1 MAVLRTFV
9 YLDSL
14 QPQVASFLGTVSQ
27 GFLPVEGQASLF
39 VEIAPGI
46 EINLLCDAA
55 LKGTRVKPGMQIV
68 ERDFGALEV
77 HHDEQYEVRAA
88 GEAILERL
96 GAKEEDRIKPR
107 VVSATTIT
115 GVAAHQA
122 MLINRMRHGDML
134 KKGQTLYVLETHP
147 AGYALIA
154 ANEAEKA
161 ANVNILE
168 VRAFGAF
175 GRVYLGGDEA
185 NVEEGAKAAIR
196 VLSAL
201 SGKENVAAR

>member
-96 GAKEEDRIKPR
+96 GLTEEDRLKPR

-115 GVAAHQA
+115 GIEAHQA
-122 MLINRMRHGDML
+122 MLINRMRHGDMI

-161 ANVNILE
+161 ADVNILE
-168 VRAFGAF
+168 IRAFGAF
-175 GRVYLGGDEA
+175 GRVYLGADEA
-185 NVEEGAKAAIR
+185 NIEEGAKAALR
-196 VLSAL
+196 VLGAL
-201 SGKENVAAR
+201 SGKENMALR

>member
-1 MAVLRTFV
+1 MANLRTFV

-27 GFLPVEGQASLF
+27 GFLPVEGQAALF

-55 LKGTRVKPGMQIV
+55 LKNTSVKPGMQIV
-68 ERDFGALEV
+68 ERDYGALEV

-96 GAKEEDRIKPR
+96 GAKEEDRLKPR
-107 VVSATTIT
+107 VVSSTTLT
-115 GVAAHQA
+115 GIDAHQA
-122 MLINRMRHGDML
+122 MLINRMRHGEML
-134 KKGQTLYVLETHP
+134 KKGDTMYVLETHP

-161 ANVNILE
+161 ANVDILE
-168 VRAFGAF
+168 IRAFGAF

-185 NVEEGAKAAIR
+185 NIEEGAKAAMR
-196 VLSAL
+196 VLSSL